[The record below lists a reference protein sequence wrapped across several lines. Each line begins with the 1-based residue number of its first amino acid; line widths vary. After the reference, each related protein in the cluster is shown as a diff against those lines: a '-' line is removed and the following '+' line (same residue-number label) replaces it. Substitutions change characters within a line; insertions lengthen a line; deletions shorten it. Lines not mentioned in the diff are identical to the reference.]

1 MMTSFSRVYLRSH
14 QSQERS
20 LGPGR
25 ALEDVE
31 GAPSHRTPVH
41 DTPYGRPSHGVWP
54 LPFRELLQK
63 PLLRSCTVN
72 SAVKKV
78 G

>member
-1 MMTSFSRVYLRSH
+1 
-14 QSQERS
+14 
-20 LGPGR
+20 
-25 ALEDVE
+25 
-31 GAPSHRTPVH
+31 
-41 DTPYGRPSHGVWP
+41 VWP